1 MTNDDEQD
9 NGDLTSPHH
18 GDVDHG
24 DLDHGD
30 FDYGDHG
37 DLNHSESVTE
47 TMVTSAMFLAYIVYG
62 WLFLLP
68 TDRRTRPF

>member
-1 MTNDDEQD
+1 MQVYIILVGFSMTNDDEQD

-30 FDYGDHG
+30 LDHGDFEYGDHG
-37 DLNHSESVTE
+37 DLNHSES
-47 TMVTSAMFLAYIVYG
+47 
-62 WLFLLP
+62 
-68 TDRRTRPF
+68 RPW

>member
-30 FDYGDHG
+30 LDHGDFDYGYHG
-37 DLNHSESVTE
+37 DLNHSESVT
-47 TMVTSAMFLAYIVYG
+47 
-62 WLFLLP
+62 
-68 TDRRTRPF
+68 